1 MFNVIDQYNSF
12 VENNFIKKNKDQ
24 IEFLKQADNVWSSF
38 SKTKLFFK
46 EKIFE
51 GIYLYGQVGAGK
63 TFLLNLFYQNTKIGK
78 KIHFNNLMN
87 EIHEQWKLRDTL
99 LVLIFCFSDIQDL
112 VVLENDENVLSVLK
126 LAINQLLRASEN

>member
-46 EKIFE
+46 DKIFE
-51 GIYLYGQVGAGK
+51 GIYLYGQVGTGK

-78 KIHFNNLMN
+78 KVHFIINNDS
-87 EIHEQWKLRDTL
+87 ITG
-99 LVLIFCFSDIQDL
+99 IDINNKMDL
-112 VVLENDENVLSVLK
+112 YLANSVIKYLK
-126 LAINQLLRASEN
+126 KKKIKYY

>member
-46 EKIFE
+46 DKIFE
-51 GIYLYGQVGAGK
+51 GIYLYGQVGTGK

-87 EIHEQWKLRDTL
+87 EIIFLNIKYLYYCRQIFIQIIYIKMVCREMTFCHL
-99 LVLIFCFSDIQDL
+99 LI
-112 VVLENDENVLSVLK
+112 
-126 LAINQLLRASEN
+126 

>member
-46 EKIFE
+46 F
-51 GIYLYGQVGAGK
+51 VSV
-63 TFLLNLFYQNTKIGK
+63 FL
-78 KIHFNNLMN
+78 H
-87 EIHEQWKLRDTL
+87 
-99 LVLIFCFSDIQDL
+99 
-112 VVLENDENVLSVLK
+112 
-126 LAINQLLRASEN
+126 